1 MKIAIVG
8 AGMSG
13 VSAALTLKQAGN
25 RVVLFDKS
33 RGPSGRMSTRRD
45 QDWQA
50 DHGAQYFTA
59 KTPAFAAQVQDWCQ
73 RGIAAEWLGRIE
85 NQGPRRAIQRFV
97 GTPRM
102 SSLVAALSAE
112 LELHTGLTLCDMQ
125 REAQAWRL
133 AFKEQASPWPEPFD
147 ALILSMP
154 SPQLRPFETHFP
166 APWSPIIAATDFAP
180 CWAVM
185 VGYQEG
191 LNLPF
196 DARFMDG
203 DPVLSWVAR
212 NHAKPGRNGPETWT
226 LHASPAFSQA
236 HLEDTADNVTTACL
250 AAFAALGAPAPT
262 WVQAHRWRYALP
274 SNPLA
279 PSDAALWDPTQQ
291 LGLCGDWLAGGRVEG
306 AWQSGQSCAEQLLG
320 SK

>member
-1 MKIAIVG
+1 MKIAIAG

-13 VSAALTLKQAGN
+13 VSAALTLKEAGH
-25 RVVLFDKS
+25 RVVLFEKS

-59 KTPAFAAQVQDWCQ
+59 KSPAFSAQVQAWCQ
-73 RGIAAEWLGRIE
+73 RGIAAEWLGRID
-85 NQGPRRAIQRFV
+85 NPGPRRAIQRFV

-112 LELHTGLTLCDMQ
+112 LDLHTGLTLCDVQ
-125 REAQAWRL
+125 RAGQGWRL
-133 AFKEQASPWPEPFD
+133 GFKEQAEHWSELFD

-154 SPQLRPFETHFP
+154 SPQLLPFETHFP
-166 APWSPIIAATDFAP
+166 ADWSSIIAATQFAP
-180 CWAVM
+180 CWSVM
-185 VGYQEG
+185 VGYTQG
-191 LNLPF
+191 IDLPF

-203 DPVLSWVAR
+203 DPVLSWLAR
-212 NHAKPGRNGPETWT
+212 NHSKQGRSGPETWT
-226 LHASPAFSQA
+226 LHASPAYSEA
-236 HLEDTADNVTTACL
+236 HLEDPAENVIQACL

-279 PSDAALWDPTQQ
+279 PNLPALWDRTHQ

-306 AWQSGQSCAEQLLG
+306 AWLSGKTCAEQLL
-320 SK
+320 KTA